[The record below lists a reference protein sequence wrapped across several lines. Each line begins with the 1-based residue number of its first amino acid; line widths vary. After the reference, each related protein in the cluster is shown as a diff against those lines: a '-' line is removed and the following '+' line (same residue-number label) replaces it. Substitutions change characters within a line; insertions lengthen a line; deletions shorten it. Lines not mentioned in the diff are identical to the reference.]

1 MSGTRVLEL
10 PESKMVPGMA
20 RKYTD
25 KAFYFTMMDASEG
38 KTDFRLVGKNVFRPG
53 TDRPKPDEFLCD
65 SDVVMEIFHDLKKR
79 LAA

>member
-1 MSGTRVLEL
+1 M
-10 PESKMVPGMA
+10 PAK
-20 RKYTD
+20 
-25 KAFYFTMMDASEG
+25 G
-38 KTDFRLVGKNVFRPG
+38 KTDFRLVGKTVFRPG